1 MGIGLNHDENSYI
14 GTRCGGADLTKPV
27 VDPFG
32 TTLIEDYSKLFDLF
46 GIEPTEPLIPRFPK
60 PNRYL
65 RRRIDFGHRDLQK
78 ILQALEEGSDYA
90 VMSGIKPTG
99 EFHLGSKMTAEE
111 IVYFQGLSRRA
122 RAFYC
127 IADVEA
133 YADNGIP
140 MDKSVGIAVDNV
152 ADILA
157 LGLDPD
163 RAHIYKQS
171 TESRVSNL
179 AFIFSR
185 GVTRATLEAIYGE
198 KPFGLYL
205 SALVQAADILMP
217 ELSEFGGPKAVIVPV
232 GADQDPHIRLTRD
245 LARRFQEQ
253 FKFVLPGAVYHKL
266 IRSLSGEVKMSKRD
280 PMSLLTLNDPP
291 ELAEKKVLSC
301 LTGGRSTAEEQRRLG
316 GEIQKCVNYELALF
330 HFIEDDRVVEKVYRE
345 CVTGARLCGE
355 CKAEVAGYVVRFL
368 EGHQARK
375 RSLRDVAVRL
385 LAP

>member
-1 MGIGLNHDENSYI
+1 LF
-14 GTRCGGADLTKPV
+14 KPV

-46 GIEPTEPLIPRFPK
+46 GIEPTESIASRFPR
-60 PNRYL
+60 PHRYL
-65 RRRIDFGHRDLQK
+65 RRGIDFGHRDLQK
-78 ILQALEEGSDYA
+78 ILQALEEGGNYA

-99 EFHLGSKMTAEE
+99 DFHLGSKMTAEE
-111 IVYFQGLSRRA
+111 IVYFQSLSRKA

-140 MDKSVGIAVDNV
+140 LDKSVEIAVDNV

-163 RAHIYKQS
+163 RAYIYKQS
-171 TESRVSNL
+171 TESKVSNL

-217 ELSEFGGPKAVIVPV
+217 ELSEFGGPKPVIVPV

-245 LARRFQEQ
+245 LARRYQEQ
-253 FKFVLPGAVYHKL
+253 FRFILPGAVYHKL

-291 ELAEKKVLSC
+291 ELAERKVLNC

-330 HFIEDDRVVEKVYRE
+330 HFVENDREVEKIYHE
-345 CVTGARLCGE
+345 CVAGVRLCGE

-368 EGHQARK
+368 ERHQEKK
-375 RSLRDVAVRL
+375 RSLKDTAVRL
-385 LAP
+385 LASVSR

>member
-1 MGIGLNHDENSYI
+1 M
-14 GTRCGGADLTKPV
+14 TKPV

-32 TTLIEDYSKLFDLF
+32 STLIEDYSKLFDLF
-46 GIEPTEPLIPRFPK
+46 GIESTEPIASGFPRS
-60 PNRYL
+60 NRYL
-65 RRRIDFGHRDLQK
+65 RRGIDFGHRDLQK
-78 ILQALEEGSDYA
+78 ILQALQDGGDYA

-99 EFHLGSKMTAEE
+99 DFHLGSKMTAEE
-111 IVYFQGLSRRA
+111 IVYFQSLSPKA

-140 MDKSVGIAVDNV
+140 MERSAEIAVDNV

-157 LGLDPD
+157 LGLDPK
-163 RAHIYKQS
+163 RAYIYKQS

-217 ELSEFGGPKAVIVPV
+217 ELGDFGGPKPVIVPV

-245 LARRFQEQ
+245 LARRFQDQ
-253 FKFVLPGAVYHKL
+253 FKFILPGAVYHKL
-266 IRSLSGEVKMSKRD
+266 IRSLTGELKMSKRD

-291 ELAEKKVLSC
+291 KLAERKVLNC

-316 GEIQKCVNYELALF
+316 GEIQNCVNYELALF
-330 HFIEDDRVVEKVYRE
+330 HFVEEDRRVEKIYHE
-345 CVTGARLCGE
+345 CLTGVRLCGE
-355 CKAEVAGYVVRFL
+355 CKAEVAGYVRRFL
-368 EGHQARK
+368 EKHQERK
-375 RSLRDVAVRL
+375 RSLKDTAVKL
-385 LAP
+385 LTPTS